1 MRLLIVGI
9 LASAVTLGAQA
20 PPPAPAGNAEN
31 GKKLFNSV
39 GCFQCHGYEAQG
51 GGGARLAPN
60 PLAYAA
66 LAKYVRAPTGQM
78 PPYTTKVLSDQ
89 QLADIYAF
97 LKTIPAPPPVESI
110 PILNG
115 K

>member
-1 MRLLIVGI
+1 MRLLIV
-9 LASAVTLGAQA
+9 AVLTSVLSLGAQT
-20 PPPAPAGNAEN
+20 PPTPAGNAET
-31 GKKLFNSV
+31 GKRLFNSV
-39 GCFQCHGYEAQG
+39 GCFQCHGYEGQG

-60 PLAYAA
+60 PIAFAA
-66 LAKYVRAPTGQM
+66 LSKYVRAPSGQM

-97 LKTIPAPPPVESI
+97 LKSIPAPPSVESI
-110 PILNG
+110 PILNE

>member
-1 MRLLIVGI
+1 MQLVI
-9 LASAVTLGAQA
+9 LGVLTSVLSLAAQI
-20 PPPAPAGNAEN
+20 PPAPAGNAET
-31 GKKLFNSV
+31 GKRLFNSV

-60 PLAYAA
+60 PIAFAA
-66 LAKYVRAPTGQM
+66 LSKYVRAPSGQM
-78 PPYTTKVLSDQ
+78 PPYTTKVLSDP

-97 LKTIPAPPPVESI
+97 LKSIPAPPAVESI
-110 PILNG
+110 PILNE

>member
-1 MRLLIVGI
+1 MRLLIVLV
-9 LASAVTLGAQA
+9 LASTLSLAAQT
-20 PPPAPAGNAEN
+20 PPANNAPAGNAET
-31 GKKLFNSV
+31 GKRLYNNV
-39 GCFQCHGYEAQG
+39 GCYQCHGYEAQG

-60 PLAYAA
+60 PLAFAA
-66 LAKYVRAPTGQM
+66 FSKYVRVPIGQM

-97 LKTIPAPPPVESI
+97 LRTIPAPPTLESL
-110 PILNG
+110 PLL